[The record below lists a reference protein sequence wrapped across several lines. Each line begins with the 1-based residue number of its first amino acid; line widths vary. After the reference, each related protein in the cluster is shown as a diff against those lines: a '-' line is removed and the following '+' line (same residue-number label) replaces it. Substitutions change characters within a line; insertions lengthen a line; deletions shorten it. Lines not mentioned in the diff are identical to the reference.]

1 MKQNTLKQLLFSPQG
16 RINRQ
21 KYILGFICTTI
32 AFYIAEFICGFTYG
46 FISPFESLQ
55 SNLLIFL
62 EVFMFYAIPAIYI
75 YISIILI
82 IKRFHDINKS
92 GWYSILFITII
103 AIDIAK
109 EFFKD
114 FGYSYPQLIENVIT
128 PTFILFLLIIGILSF
143 WYTIILIIR
152 KGTEGENRFGQDPLA
167 ARDYLN
173 SSK

>member
-75 YISIILI
+75 YILTILA

-103 AIDIAK
+103 AIDIAN
-109 EFFKD
+109 EIFKA
-114 FGYSYPQLIENVIT
+114 FGYSYSQLNENFII
-128 PTFILFLLIIGILSF
+128 PTSILFLLLVAIGILSF
-143 WYTIILIIR
+143 WYSIILIIR
-152 KGTEGENRFGQDPLA
+152 KGTKGKNRFGEDPLA
-167 ARDYLN
+167 
-173 SSK
+173 SV

>member
-21 KYILGFICTTI
+21 KYILTQICTIT

-92 GWYSILFITII
+92 GWYSILFILII
-103 AIDIAK
+103 AIDIAN
-109 EFFKD
+109 EFHKA
-114 FGYSYPQLIENVIT
+114 FGYSYSQLNEN
-128 PTFILFLLIIGILSF
+128 FEMLFALFLFAIIIPALYYSL
-143 WYTIILIIR
+143 ILIFK
-152 KGTEGENRFGQDPLA
+152 KGTKGENRFGQDPLP
-167 ARDYLN
+167 
-173 SSK
+173 